1 MEWLILAGFLTT
13 IGFCA
18 NITSRIRRIERKL
31 DVLLR
36 YQGIDATKQDYA
48 FSERV
53 KELLAADPPLRIE
66 ALKVYR
72 EETGASL
79 RESKEAIDSFINNM

>member
-1 MEWLILAGFLTT
+1 MEWLILVGFLMVM
-13 IGFCA
+13 GSYVNMA
-18 NITSRIRRIERKL
+18 SRIRRIERKL
-31 DVLLR
+31 DALLR
-36 YQGIDATKQDYA
+36 HQGVDATIQYYA
-48 FSERV
+48 FSDRV

-79 RESKEAIDSFINNM
+79 REAKAAIDSFIHNM